1 MRMVVVAATV
11 VIAIVATVSGCAP
24 LGPQLYSGP
33 YRVSPGPELY
43 GGPYRGLPLEPERY
57 GGPYPAR
64 RLTPSPNHTRGRR
77 PGPSYGR
84 PYEQGYEP
92 NRGYYGR

>member
-1 MRMVVVAATV
+1 MRMLVVAVTL
-11 VIAIVATVSGCAP
+11 VIAIMAAVSGCAP

-57 GGPYPAR
+57 GGPYPG
-64 RLTPSPNHTRGRR
+64 SPPDSEPEPYQGPP
-77 PGPSYGR
+77 PGPELRSPLR
-84 PYEQGYEP
+84 T
-92 NRGYYGR
+92 RL